1 MWNKI
6 KKKTKLTSKRKQK
19 LTKNV
24 FIISPK
30 QLMRNTK
37 NLMSYKVRKREQE
50 KAVRYN
56 QGTLF
61 QAHPLS
67 NECFV

>member
-37 NLMSYKVRKREQE
+37 SLMSYKVRKKRTR
-50 KAVRYN
+50 K
-56 QGTLF
+56 G
-61 QAHPLS
+61 
-67 NECFV
+67 C